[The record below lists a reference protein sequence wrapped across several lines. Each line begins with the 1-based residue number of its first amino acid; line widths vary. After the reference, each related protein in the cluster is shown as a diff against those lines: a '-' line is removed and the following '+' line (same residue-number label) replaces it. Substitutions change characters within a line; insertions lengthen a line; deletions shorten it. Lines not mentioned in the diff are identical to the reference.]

1 MALDTNVKERLES
14 LAALLPEV
22 RTIDADT
29 VSDAD
34 GSIRFEN
41 LNAPEVQHIT
51 PDGLK
56 QADWGGKF
64 YTDLY
69 KRLWESEGYNIP
81 YRTDKKGHY
90 DRALGGMENKNKR
103 SFANKAVYEGVATP
117 TDAIQQELY
126 DIGVFQRAFKN
137 DVSGDVDDDIWAQAR
152 DEIVDYKKKTFVG
165 LKEKAINE
173 KQLRE
178 YKDFYGESFS
188 PFFGHD
194 VRFRDYSRTIDNE
207 TKADYGGGWLQGWQM
222 LAENMN
228 NAISFAGDIG
238 GSDKLWEIGQVR
250 ASESR
255 HKLSNMPMIKNDFTK
270 VKDLPSL
277 VDWLQ
282 TQAGVA
288 TPWIL
293 GMIASATAGGIALAS
308 TPLTGPIGLAFGTAL
323 VWQVPMMWQY
333 AGEVY
338 GNMEGDMDQR
348 NAAVALGGGIA
359 MTLLERLGLKGLMSA
374 GNVLKKQG
382 LEELAVIYAKK
393 NNVAIEEARKKIADE
408 AGKVTIGTIAD
419 MGTIASLQ
427 MSKALLA
434 KETGKGF
441 LKGATLEGMTEFGQE
456 SIGYFA
462 GLYGTDKEIRPRINW
477 DEYKRISANAI
488 AGGFALGGGI
498 RTVSTATKEVGG
510 FKSLQRKLARDQKI
524 EENWQGGTLEENFE
538 EMIATV
544 SRLENVNEEMD
555 QDYDKG
561 DTARKS
567 KWRGGTKTLLTSI
580 KEFPKLFTQKG
591 PAYWENRVLNSKL
604 ISAKGKRAFQILQTL
619 AGGGKLSS
627 MEGLDVFE
635 QKRMLQSGLFAE
647 IKMMQDKLY
656 NLLGVG
662 VQVSSGLYTGR
673 TKEDANAFFVE
684 YLNERAS
691 GKGVKEVS
699 PKFSSYVKELEELR
713 ETIGG
718 QYKNSNG
725 ITDKLYNVVAGLINN
740 TGPQKKAFWFQKSKR
755 LKKDVVLQNKEEF
768 LKKLEDNGWNEQQAL
783 DFYDMIENG
792 PAGYDIDQV
801 SQLGFMN
808 FPSRSLKTTKGVLDR
823 VFGDDSKFLENDPFQ
838 RLMENTQEQINFAV
852 DRKYLGE
859 NGINYNKLLK
869 IVKDEMGADW
879 DPRIASDFRDYIAA
893 SRGDYRRLKS
903 KRLERM
909 IGHVTFFNTFGHL
922 DLSALA
928 SAPEAAIVLLGATQD
943 KEIMPLIQK
952 GVKEMSYK
960 MRQEAGR
967 NWSYINPKSGVTR
980 DEYLRN
986 LVDFYRYGYDTG
998 AHGAIGQVGI
1008 DEAVYKTS
1016 KIKEAIMKAFFTANL
1031 LKVYTDATRVAR
1043 LSLANDAIFGDLEII
1058 AMFPPGH
1065 EGRSTGLFVDAF
1077 TRMRELNIDP
1087 DNAAMK
1093 YDGWVKLAKI
1103 HFQSKGQNA
1112 TPEMLYEEI
1121 IKRDPEFMKTMDIAR
1136 VSWVDN
1142 AIAHPTAMNRPVWYS
1157 NPAYRVFTQYN
1168 GFMSVFTAHILPK
1181 IWKRIKGA
1189 DPSAQYNAVAV
1200 ATTMIALGFLSQ
1212 MMKDE
1217 WRYDGAPG
1225 WITPK
1230 GYIQRG
1236 ITSSGL
1242 VGTPEKLLSA
1252 ISPLYDMSKT
1262 WNESRMDNILR
1273 RAGHGITDLL
1283 GPTWAHG
1290 EQISKIFFN
1299 HLEGNEQMSKFYL
1312 SKEIPFWGK
1321 LKAAKDYNLGAND
1334 KGITLE
1340 DALRNSTP
1348 SFKYPI

>member
-29 VSDAD
+29 VSDAE

-81 YRTDKKGHY
+81 YRTDKKGYY

-238 GSDKLWEIGQVR
+238 GSDKLWEVGQVR

-538 EMIATV
+538 EMI
-544 SRLENVNEEMD
+544 
-555 QDYDKG
+555 
-561 DTARKS
+561 
-567 KWRGGTKTLLTSI
+567 
-580 KEFPKLFTQKG
+580 
-591 PAYWENRVLNSKL
+591 
-604 ISAKGKRAFQILQTL
+604 
-619 AGGGKLSS
+619 
-627 MEGLDVFE
+627 
-635 QKRMLQSGLFAE
+635 
-647 IKMMQDKLY
+647 
-656 NLLGVG
+656 
-662 VQVSSGLYTGR
+662 
-673 TKEDANAFFVE
+673 
-684 YLNERAS
+684 
-691 GKGVKEVS
+691 
-699 PKFSSYVKELEELR
+699 
-713 ETIGG
+713 
-718 QYKNSNG
+718 
-725 ITDKLYNVVAGLINN
+725 
-740 TGPQKKAFWFQKSKR
+740 
-755 LKKDVVLQNKEEF
+755 
-768 LKKLEDNGWNEQQAL
+768 
-783 DFYDMIENG
+783 
-792 PAGYDIDQV
+792 
-801 SQLGFMN
+801 
-808 FPSRSLKTTKGVLDR
+808 
-823 VFGDDSKFLENDPFQ
+823 
-838 RLMENTQEQINFAV
+838 
-852 DRKYLGE
+852 
-859 NGINYNKLLK
+859 
-869 IVKDEMGADW
+869 
-879 DPRIASDFRDYIAA
+879 
-893 SRGDYRRLKS
+893 
-903 KRLERM
+903 
-909 IGHVTFFNTFGHL
+909 
-922 DLSALA
+922 
-928 SAPEAAIVLLGATQD
+928 
-943 KEIMPLIQK
+943 PL
-952 GVKEMSYK
+952 
-960 MRQEAGR
+960 
-967 NWSYINPKSGVTR
+967 
-980 DEYLRN
+980 
-986 LVDFYRYGYDTG
+986 LVDL
-998 AHGAIGQVGI
+998 
-1008 DEAVYKTS
+1008 KML
-1016 KIKEAIMKAFFTANL
+1016 MK
-1031 LKVYTDATRVAR
+1031 RW
-1043 LSLANDAIFGDLEII
+1043 I
-1058 AMFPPGH
+1058 
-1065 EGRSTGLFVDAF
+1065 
-1077 TRMRELNIDP
+1077 
-1087 DNAAMK
+1087 
-1093 YDGWVKLAKI
+1093 
-1103 HFQSKGQNA
+1103 
-1112 TPEMLYEEI
+1112 
-1121 IKRDPEFMKTMDIAR
+1121 KTMMR
-1136 VSWVDN
+1136 VTPLVN
-1142 AIAHPTAMNRPVWYS
+1142 L
-1157 NPAYRVFTQYN
+1157 N
-1168 GFMSVFTAHILPK
+1168 GEVAPK
-1181 IWKRIKGA
+1181 T
-1189 DPSAQYNAVAV
+1189 Y
-1200 ATTMIALGFLSQ
+1200 
-1212 MMKDE
+1212 
-1217 WRYDGAPG
+1217 
-1225 WITPK
+1225 
-1230 GYIQRG
+1230 
-1236 ITSSGL
+1236 GL
-1242 VGTPEKLLSA
+1242 L
-1252 ISPLYDMSKT
+1252 
-1262 WNESRMDNILR
+1262 
-1273 RAGHGITDLL
+1273 
-1283 GPTWAHG
+1283 
-1290 EQISKIFFN
+1290 
-1299 HLEGNEQMSKFYL
+1299 
-1312 SKEIPFWGK
+1312 
-1321 LKAAKDYNLGAND
+1321 
-1334 KGITLE
+1334 
-1340 DALRNSTP
+1340 
-1348 SFKYPI
+1348 